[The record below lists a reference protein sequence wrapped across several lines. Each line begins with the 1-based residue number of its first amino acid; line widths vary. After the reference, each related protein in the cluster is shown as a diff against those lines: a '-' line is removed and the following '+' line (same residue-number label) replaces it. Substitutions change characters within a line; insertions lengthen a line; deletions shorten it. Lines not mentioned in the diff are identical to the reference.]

1 MFTMLIKRLNKNK
14 GFEIMT
20 ENRFRDDQAKNM
32 MIKADNL
39 NCYEFF
45 LKATEIY
52 GDYDAYQ
59 HMDKRGKRSEL
70 IAEIEALAVYFKKE
84 LKLKRGDAYTIFT
97 PTNVE
102 SIVAF
107 YALNKIGVI
116 VNFVHPLLPDEVLFE
131 TIKESGSKG
140 IMVLGLIGLKQHNV
154 EAVNKT
160 GLPILLCR
168 CSDYASPVKK
178 AAAGLGEAL
187 LEKIL
192 KYRDATLY
200 EDVIKKYMG
209 RTVEGEKNNGD
220 DIAVFLNGGGT
231 TGKSKTIKLTSKAI
245 NENVHALGYID
256 HIIDPGEEGEIIIL
270 PFFHAFGLVV
280 AMHMT
285 MCNAARIIPMLQFD
299 GKLVVKLYKKNRI
312 SGIVGIPA
320 MFKKLYHTPGFDGP
334 HLSNTRM
341 MFAGG
346 DDLSPAF
353 LQEFNDML
361 EKNGT
366 SARLRQGYGLT
377 EVGSVCCANTNW
389 TNKDNSIGLPLA
401 GVRMQIWDD
410 DHKEVPDGTVGEIV
424 IAGPTIMEGY
434 LTADGPKDAGLYY
447 DEEGTPW
454 VCSGD
459 LGYRDEDGF
468 FFFSGRKKR
477 VIIISGYNVYPVDIE
492 NLMDTLS
499 FIKES
504 CAVRGISAEG
514 KPIVKLFVSLKT
526 KGDEEDYR
534 RQITEACEKNLSKFS
549 VPREIEFMDE
559 LPHTPL
565 EKVDFMALEK
575 IACKKN

>member
-1 MFTMLIKRLNKNK
+1 
-14 GFEIMT
+14 MT
-20 ENRFRDDQAKNM
+20 ENKFREDKAQNM
-32 MIKADNL
+32 MIKAEEL

-45 LKATEIY
+45 VKATEIY

-59 HMDKRGKRSEL
+59 HMDERGKRSKL
-70 IAEIEALAVYFKKE
+70 LSDIDALATYFTKD
-84 LKLKRGDAYTIFT
+84 LGLKRGDAYTIFT

-102 SIVAF
+102 SIAAF

-140 IMVLGLIGLKQHNV
+140 IMVLGLIGLKQKNV
-154 EAVNKT
+154 GAVNKT
-160 GLPILLCR
+160 GLPVLLCR
-168 CSDYASPVKK
+168 CSDYASPAKK
-178 AAAGLGEAL
+178 AAAGAGEAL

-192 KYRDATLY
+192 KYENAVLY
-200 EDVIKKYMG
+200 KDIIKKYSG
-209 RTVEGEKNNGD
+209 KKVEGIKNNGS
-220 DIAVFLNGGGT
+220 DIAVYLNGGGT

-256 HIIDPGEEGEIIIL
+256 HIIDPGDEGEIIIL

-285 MCNAARIIPMLQFD
+285 MCNAARIIPLMQFN
-299 GKLVVKLYKKNRI
+299 GKLVVDLYKKNRI

-320 MFKKLYHTPGFDGP
+320 MFKKLYHTEGFDGP

-366 SARLRQGYGLT
+366 KARLRQGYGLT

-401 GVRMQIWDD
+401 GVTMDIWDD
-410 DHKEVPDGTVGEIV
+410 DCKPVENGTVGEIV
-424 IAGPTIMEGY
+424 ISGPTIMAGY
-434 LTADGPKDAGLYY
+434 LTEDGPEDAGLYT
-447 DEEGTPW
+447 DKNGVKW
-454 VCSGD
+454 VRSGD
-459 LGYRDEDGF
+459 LGYKDEDGF
-468 FFFSGRKKR
+468 FFFAGRKKR
-477 VIIISGYNVYPVDIE
+477 LIIISGYNVYPVDIE

-504 CAVRGISAEG
+504 CAVRGTKDG
-514 KPIVKLFVSLKT
+514 KPFVKLYVSLKEN
-526 KGDEEDYR
+526 GDTEEYKR
-534 RQITEACEKNLSKFS
+534 IITESCEKNLSKFS

-565 EKVDFMALEK
+565 EKVDFMALQKISEEK
-575 IACKKN
+575 

>member
-1 MFTMLIKRLNKNK
+1 
-14 GFEIMT
+14 MT
-20 ENRFRDDQAKNM
+20 ENKFREDKAQNM
-32 MIKADNL
+32 MIKAEEL

-45 LKATEIY
+45 VKATEIY

-59 HMDKRGKRSEL
+59 HMDERGKRSKL
-70 IAEIEALAVYFKKE
+70 LSDIDALATYFTKD
-84 LKLKRGDAYTIFT
+84 LGLKRGDAYTIFT

-102 SIVAF
+102 SIAAF

-140 IMVLGLIGLKQHNV
+140 IMVLGLIGLKQKNV
-154 EAVNKT
+154 GAVNKT
-160 GLPILLCR
+160 GLPVLLCR
-168 CSDYASPVKK
+168 CSDYASPAKK
-178 AAAGLGEAL
+178 AAAGAGEAL

-192 KYRDATLY
+192 KYENAVLY
-200 EDVIKKYMG
+200 KDIIKKYTG
-209 RTVEGEKNNGD
+209 KKVEGIKNNGS
-220 DIAVFLNGGGT
+220 DIAVYLNGGGT

-256 HIIDPGEEGEIIIL
+256 HIIDPGDEGEIIIL

-285 MCNAARIIPMLQFD
+285 MCNAARIIPLMQFN
-299 GKLVVKLYKKNRI
+299 GKLVVDLYKKNRI

-320 MFKKLYHTPGFDGP
+320 MFKKLYHTEGFDGP

-366 SARLRQGYGLT
+366 KARLRQGYGLT

-401 GVRMQIWDD
+401 GVTMDIWDD
-410 DHKEVPDGTVGEIV
+410 DCKPVENGTVGEIV
-424 IAGPTIMEGY
+424 ISGPTIMAGY
-434 LTADGPKDAGLYY
+434 LTEDGPEDAGLYT
-447 DEEGTPW
+447 DKNGVKW
-454 VCSGD
+454 VRSGD
-459 LGYRDEDGF
+459 LGYKDEDGF
-468 FFFSGRKKR
+468 FYFAGRKKR
-477 VIIISGYNVYPVDIE
+477 LIIISGYNVYPVDIE

-504 CAVRGISAEG
+504 CAVRGTKDG
-514 KPIVKLFVSLKT
+514 KPFVKLYVSLKEN
-526 KGDEEDYR
+526 GDREEYKR
-534 RQITEACEKNLSKFS
+534 IITESCEKNLSKFS

-565 EKVDFMALEK
+565 EKVDFMALQKLSEEK
-575 IACKKN
+575 